1 MKQSLTF
8 SPVSHISGHPE
19 LMHLLFSWHRE
30 GYCKDINSSFLKWFS
45 IGPITKDM
53 YVQQQSLKCTMYLQY
68 REQFMSVMHTA
79 NRTASEQKVSHTAM
93 M

>member
-1 MKQSLTF
+1 MKQSDFQSCEPYFWTPRTNASF
-8 SPVSHISGHPE
+8 I
-19 LMHLLFSWHRE
+19 SWHRE

-79 NRTASEQKVSHTAM
+79 NRTTSEQKVSHTAM